1 MTPSDRGPVIQQR
14 LQHLRD
20 SVLSNLWVVHR
31 HYCGQLCQ
39 CPQLSDWQASIIA
52 DAAAEI
58 QRLTGEL
65 AQARRELREQDLE
78 ADRLTRELIQAQV
91 ELAQAREERDAAQA
105 WAREQ
110 SMEEREVR
118 TELTAL
124 QASQQGLR
132 EALEYLIVKW
142 REYRTTSIAA
152 ESKISRLATAQKWS
166 RRAEASTLNVCIN
179 DLEAVLTASPVGTA
193 QDPT

>member
-78 ADRLTRELIQAQV
+78 ADRLTRELIQAQG

-132 EALEYLIVKW
+132 EALEKL
-142 REYRTTSIAA
+142 RTFAGHDIDCIEQVFSAGCNCGFEAIDQQVTAA
-152 ESKISRLATAQKWS
+152 LA
-166 RRAEASTLNVCIN
+166 
-179 DLEAVLTASPVGTA
+179 ASPVGTA

>member
-91 ELAQAREERDAAQA
+91 ELAQARAERNNL
-105 WAREQ
+105 R
-110 SMEEREVR
+110 R
-118 TELTAL
+118 L
-124 QASQQGLR
+124 QGFTRGACICRFGAPDVQTCECAYHADIRKRAESQQGLR
-132 EALEYLIVKW
+132 AALAYLIGEW
-142 REYRTTSIAA
+142 RKTGQTE
-152 ESKISRLATAQKWS
+152 
-166 RRAEASTLNVCIN
+166 RAEWLLCA
-179 DLEAVLTASPVGTA
+179 DELEAALAAPGDETP
-193 QDPT
+193 P

>member
-1 MTPSDRGPVIQQR
+1 MTPSDRGPEIQQR
-14 LQHLRD
+14 LEQIFHQSLEGYPRSLGHDDRMLLRE
-20 SVLSNLWVVHR
+20 
-31 HYCGQLCQ
+31 
-39 CPQLSDWQASIIA
+39 
-52 DAAAEI
+52 AAAEI

-78 ADRLTRELIQAQV
+78 ADRLTRELIQAQG
-91 ELAQAREERDAAQA
+91 ELAQAREERDEAIEAMRDMTNGAHDFADQ
-105 WAREQ
+105 RD
-110 SMEEREVR
+110 
-118 TELTAL
+118 AL

>member
-1 MTPSDRGPVIQQR
+1 MTPSDRGPDQTDAECLEAGKAIGEKLGRALADPVIA
-14 LQHLRD
+14 
-20 SVLSNLWVVHR
+20 VLNAK
-31 HYCGQLCQ
+31 
-39 CPQLSDWQASIIA
+39 D
-52 DAAAEI
+52 AEI

-132 EALEYLIVKW
+132 EALEKL
-142 REYRTTSIAA
+142 RTFAGHDIDCIEQVFSAGCNCGFEAIDQQVTAA
-152 ESKISRLATAQKWS
+152 LA
-166 RRAEASTLNVCIN
+166 
-179 DLEAVLTASPVGTA
+179 ASPVGTA